1 MTKFSGLRRRSGRS
15 AAMVFADYEQVRRDF
30 GVKQINFIWMN
41 LDKEFV
47 AKHMR
52 ESGAEGDDNS
62 AAVDAL
68 GNALR
73 SIADRNLGEEQ
84 PVNAQGTMPFGA
96 LNFGQSLRLSTPV
109 MVRQRITARADDW
122 IWALCELPLVT
133 LLVASLAVVNTVM
146 ASVRARRWEHGV
158 MRAVGITRWCL
169 ARMVLAEGLLIGL
182 AACILSLAFGV
193 VAGWCGTGL
202 TKHIDFFGG
211 LETPLVVPWS
221 HLTLGFGMAIGLSLL
236 AALWPAISTGRTEP
250 LKLLQ
255 AGRAAM

>member
-1 MTKFSGLRRRSGRS
+1 
-15 AAMVFADYEQVRRDF
+15 
-30 GVKQINFIWMN
+30 
-41 LDKEFV
+41 
-47 AKHMR
+47 
-52 ESGAEGDDNS
+52 
-62 AAVDAL
+62 
-68 GNALR
+68 
-73 SIADRNLGEEQ
+73 
-84 PVNAQGTMPFGA
+84 
-96 LNFGQSLRLSTPV
+96 
-109 MVRQRITARADDW
+109 
-122 IWALCELPLVT
+122 
-133 LLVASLAVVNTVM
+133 
-146 ASVRARRWEHGV
+146 
-158 MRAVGITRWCL
+158 
-169 ARMVLAEGLLIGL
+169 LIGL